1 MSAPNVA
8 KALEDHG
15 AANVRESAAS
25 VELIAADF
33 AKACDEHAEAVGLD
47 ALMRALR
54 ARRVKVAD
62 MPKEKAPGAA

>member
-15 AANVRESAAS
+15 AANVRETGAT
-25 VELIAADF
+25 VESIAAEF
-33 AKACDEHAEAVGLD
+33 ARACDEYAEAVGLD

-54 ARRVKVAD
+54 ARRVTLVTKN
-62 MPKEKAPGAA
+62 PESK